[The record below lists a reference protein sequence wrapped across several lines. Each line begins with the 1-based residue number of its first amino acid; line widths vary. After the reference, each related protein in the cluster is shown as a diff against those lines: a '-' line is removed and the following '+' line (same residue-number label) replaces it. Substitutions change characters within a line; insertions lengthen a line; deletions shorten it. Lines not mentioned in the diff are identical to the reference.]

1 VNIFVNILLE
11 AIQPQT
17 KEGGISMKRVVKG
30 KVVDAARMEKLASVE
45 YGSIMDYGYCW
56 ETLYW
61 NPDTK
66 EFYLHGKGGA
76 ASRYREAVGMNQW
89 AEGEALMRYSKEKV
103 LDWLERNQIDVT
115 ERIEQLL
122 EEAE

>member
-1 VNIFVNILLE
+1 
-11 AIQPQT
+11 
-17 KEGGISMKRVVKG
+17 MKRVVRG
-30 KVVDAARMEKLASVE
+30 KVVDTARMEKLASVE

-66 EFYLHGKGGA
+66 EFYL
-76 ASRYREAVGMNQW
+76 YREAVGMNQW
-89 AEGEALMRYSKEKV
+89 AEGEALMRYSKEMV

-122 EEAE
+122 EEAN